1 MERFYLD
8 TNIIFSYFLKKF
20 AERKGKQIEA
30 KVANFLIHS
39 SKKIS
44 YAVSILTKAEI
55 MRKLRSEFGLEED
68 EIINMWKGFILDVSP
83 FYISVSQ
90 TLEEIY
96 EEIVNIVAKLPIKRR
111 VTNLEHLIIAK
122 KSDLIFVTGDKEI
135 IEKCRK
141 FYNKIWSYNKL
152 RKYYENMDYLNY
164 QKK

>member
-30 KVANFLIHS
+30 KVANFPFHS
-39 SKKIS
+39 SKKMS

-90 TLEEIY
+90 PLEEIMRKSLTLLSSY
-96 EEIVNIVAKLPIKRR
+96 QLKEE
-111 VTNLEHLIIAK
+111 
-122 KSDLIFVTGDKEI
+122 
-135 IEKCRK
+135 
-141 FYNKIWSYNKL
+141 
-152 RKYYENMDYLNY
+152 
-164 QKK
+164 

>member
-39 SKKIS
+39 SKKVS

-55 MRKLRSEFGLEED
+55 MRKLRSEFGLRED
-68 EIINMWKGFILDVSP
+68 EVINMWKGFILDVSP
-83 FYISVSQ
+83 LYISVSQ
-90 TLEEIY
+90 PLEEIY
-96 EEIVNIVAKLPIKRR
+96 EEIINIVVKLPIKRR

-122 KSDLIFVTGDKEI
+122 KNDLIFVTGDKEI
-135 IEKCRK
+135 IEKCRR

-164 QKK
+164 QSK